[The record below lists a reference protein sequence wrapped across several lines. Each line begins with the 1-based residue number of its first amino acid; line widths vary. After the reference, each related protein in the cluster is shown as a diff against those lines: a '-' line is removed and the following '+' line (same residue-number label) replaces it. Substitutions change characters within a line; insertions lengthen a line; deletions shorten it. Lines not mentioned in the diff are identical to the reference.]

1 MKKKLQNS
9 TKGNKRFKAVQ
20 GLNRSK
26 NREIELRNIEDQR
39 KENKKVF
46 NRRN

>member
-9 TKGNKRFKAVQ
+9 TKGKKRFKAVQ

-26 NREIELRNIEDQR
+26 DREIELRNIEDQR